1 MIGSLAVACAQL
13 SAVRTKKRSETDSN
27 RHLPLAAMQ
36 RHRQNRPMNE
46 TSHAPMSSLDGVERS
61 TGADPAW
68 TILWL
73 HGLGDSGDGFAPI
86 VPELVR
92 PGWPALRFV
101 FPHAPMRA
109 VTINGGMRMRA
120 WYDIAHLD
128 LANRADET
136 GVAESIAQVEA
147 LIAREAARGIPPH
160 RLILAGFSQGG
171 AIALAAGLRRTEPLA
186 GLIALSTYLPAPGK
200 AAGALRPGAERQ
212 PLFMGHGMGD
222 PVVPYAAGEQSA
234 ALMQGMGFAV
244 DWHRYPM
251 AHQVCAEELSDL
263 GDWLEA
269 RFAGTPVPG

>member
-1 MIGSLAVACAQL
+1 MTDT
-13 SAVRTKKRSETDSN
+13 RT
-27 RHLPLAAMQ
+27 AM
-36 RHRQNRPMNE
+36 P
-46 TSHAPMSSLDGVERS
+46 PLDGVERH
-61 TGADPAW
+61 TGPDPAW

-120 WYDIAHLD
+120 WYDIAHMD

-136 GVAESIAQVEA
+136 GVAESIEQVEA
-147 LIAREAARGIPPH
+147 LIAREAGRGIPPA
-160 RLILAGFSQGG
+160 RIILAGFSQGG
-171 AIALAAGLRRTEPLA
+171 AVALAAGLRRSAPLA
-186 GLIALSTYLPAPGK
+186 GLVALSTYLPAPGK
-200 AAGALRPGAERQ
+200 ATDALQPGAERQ
-212 PLFMGHGMGD
+212 PLFMAHGLYD

-234 ALMQGMGFAV
+234 ALMGRMGFAV
-244 DWHRYPM
+244 DWRRYPM
-251 AHQVCAEELSDL
+251 AHQVCAEELNDL

-269 RFAGTPVPG
+269 RFAAVPKTG